1 MPRVLCVWFPRWP
14 IQRLRGERPDL
25 RRSDLVLFARQSQR
39 LLVTVCG
46 RTAERRGIRV
56 GQPLAEA
63 KALVPKA
70 VFFPADPVA
79 DRQALCLLAL
89 DGQRFSPLV
98 GLEAWDRPESLLS
111 DVTGC
116 THLWDGE
123 ERFLRAVRDYWVG
136 RGYFIRLALAGTVG
150 AAWALARA
158 TAAAVV
164 PAGEEAAALSGLPAA
179 LLRLPAEVLGRLDA
193 LGLGTIGDVLK
204 LPRETLAGRFDSI
217 LTRRLDEALGRR
229 PELFDVERL
238 REPLTAFREWDEPL
252 DDRLA
257 VAHLCRQMLRALL
270 SGADHP
276 GAGLH
281 ELEGELRTEA
291 GAVGL
296 EIRLV
301 EPSRD
306 EGHLAQLVELQLE
319 RCTWSGGVVAI
330 RWTVLR
336 LGRLPQVQGDWLA
349 DEAETDTSRQ
359 LVALVDRLG
368 SRLGNAA
375 VLRAEVLPDAQPERA
390 VRLAPWTETRPG
402 KADEYALSPDQ
413 ARCRPFRLLADPR
426 PIAVV
431 SVVPDGPPIRVTWE
445 KQDRRVVRYW
455 GPERIATGWWRM
467 PDVERDYYRAEW
479 EDGAH
484 AWIFRDRR
492 DGRWFLHGFF
502 E

>member
-14 IQRLRGERPDL
+14 IQRLRDERPEL
-25 RRSDLVLFARQSQR
+25 RRSDLILFARQSQR
-39 LLVTVCG
+39 LSVTVCG
-46 RTAERRGIRV
+46 RRAERRGVRV

-70 VFFPADPVA
+70 VFLPADTVA
-79 DRQALCLLAL
+79 DRQALSLLAL

-98 GLEAWDRPESLLS
+98 GVEEGIHPESLLC

-136 RGYFIRLALAGTVG
+136 RDYLIRLALAGTVG

-158 TAAAVV
+158 TTAAVV
-164 PAGEEAAALSGLPAA
+164 PAGEEATALSGLPVA
-179 LLRLPAEVLGRLDA
+179 LLRLPADVLGRLDA
-193 LGLGTIGDVLK
+193 LGLGTIGDVLR

-229 PELFDVERL
+229 PELFVVERL
-238 REPLTAFREWDEPL
+238 CEPLTAIREWDEPL

-257 VAHLCRQMLRALL
+257 VAHVCRQMLRTLL
-270 SGADHP
+270 SAADHP
-276 GAGLH
+276 GAGLQ

-306 EGHLAQLVELQLE
+306 EGHLAQLVELQME
-319 RCTWSGGVVAI
+319 RCAWPGGVVAI

-336 LGRLPQVQGDWLA
+336 LGRLPQIQGDWLA
-349 DEAETDTSRQ
+349 DDAEADKTRQ
-359 LVALVDRLG
+359 LVALADRLS
-368 SRLGNAA
+368 SRLGNSA

-390 VRLAPWTETRPG
+390 VRLVPWTETRLG
-402 KADEYALSPDQ
+402 KADEYTLPPDQ
-413 ARCRPFRLLADPR
+413 ARCRPFRLLPDPR

-431 SVVPDGPPIRVTWE
+431 SIVPDGPPIRVMWG
-445 KQDRRVVRYW
+445 KQDYLVVRCW
-455 GPERIATGWWRM
+455 GPERIETGWWRA
-467 PDVERDYYRAEW
+467 PDVGRDYYRAEW
-479 EDGAH
+479 EDGTH